1 MRQRLWSRL
10 IHANGTAALVSLTV
24 ILALAVAGVV
34 VLGGGKAAAV
44 QQPSCGDT
52 ITTDTTLHRDLV
64 NCPNNGIVIGADDIT
79 LDLNYHTIDG
89 DGKFFAPGCNP
100 RKELCDVGVAN
111 LGHDGLTLVNGSLRQ
126 FFAGTDIERM
136 RHARVLGISASG
148 NHLFGIGFFRA
159 TRSLVRN
166 SSGNGSITPDG
177 GTGIYLIAS
186 HHMRVRGSS
195 FRHNADL
202 GIGVF
207 ESTHNRIKGNRI
219 LGNTAAG
226 VVMEAANRNRLRGNR
241 VLRNG
246 EGIFASGNGNVM
258 ARNRV
263 FGALGGS
270 GISFEGGHDN
280 LIAHNVVVRAGRA
293 GHGHRQS
300 HTAGIRVGLIREQ
313 MGNGPR
319 AVDTVVRRNRVKRT
333 RKDGLL
339 VEATAKHTLLNRNL
353 ARDAGDDG
361 FGVDSRRTKLIRNRA
376 VRNDDLGI
384 DAVRGVTDGG
394 GNIARHNGDPRQCIN
409 VVCR

>member
-1 MRQRLWSRL
+1 MQAKLRL
-10 IHANGTAALVSLTV
+10 HAAPATFASLAV
-24 ILALAVAGVV
+24 VVALAVVAVV
-34 VLGGGKAAAV
+34 VLGGGKAVAV
-44 QQPSCGDT
+44 QQLSCGDT
-52 ITTDTTLHRDLV
+52 ITTDVTLHHNLD
-64 NCPNNGIVIGADDIT
+64 NCPNNGIVIGADNVT

-89 DGKFFAPGCNP
+89 DGAPASGCDP
-100 RKELCDVGVAN
+100 EAEFCDVGVLN
-111 LGHDGLTLVNGSLRQ
+111 RGHDGVAVVHGSVRQ
-126 FFAGTDIERM
+126 FEVGVWGLNVAHNRL
-136 RHARVLGISASG
+136 LGISLSRNAGSG
-148 NHLFGIGFFRA
+148 LGFFRG

-166 SSGNGSITPDG
+166 CSGSGSIRRDG
-177 GTGIYLIAS
+177 GLGMFLVAS
-186 HHMRVRGSS
+186 HRVRVLNNS
-195 FRHNADL
+195 FRNNGDL
-202 GIGVF
+202 GIFVGLKGF

-246 EGIFASGNGNVM
+246 EGIFATGNGNVI

-394 GNIARHNGDPRQCIN
+394 GNVARHNGDPRQCTHI
-409 VVCR
+409 VCR